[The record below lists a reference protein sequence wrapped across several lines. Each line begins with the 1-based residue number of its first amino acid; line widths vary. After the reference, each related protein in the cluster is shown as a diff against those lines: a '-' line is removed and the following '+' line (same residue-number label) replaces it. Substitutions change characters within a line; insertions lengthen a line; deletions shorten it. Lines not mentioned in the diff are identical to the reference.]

1 MTSCVLKTSII
12 LYSNNMGNVM
22 IDYIGG
28 LLMEFLFE
36 FVLEIFG
43 SIFFERVYG
52 ATNSKRIPLWIQ
64 ISIVLLLVLFFGG
77 IVLGSIT
84 FGLLLIT
91 EGIFPTGVFMVIL
104 GVLLTLVL
112 IRKVIVDFK
121 SRAIT

>member
-1 MTSCVLKTSII
+1 
-12 LYSNNMGNVM
+12 MGNVM

-43 SIFFERVYG
+43 SIFVESVYG
-52 ATNSKRIPLWIQ
+52 ATTSKRIPLWIR
-64 ISIVLLLVLFFGG
+64 IPIFLLLVLFFGG
-77 IVLGSIT
+77 IVLGSIA

-91 EGIFPTGVFMVIL
+91 EGIIPTGVFMVIL

-121 SRAIT
+121 SRTIT